1 MKILILGDGNSV
13 HIIKWITSLSEL
25 GIPIGLFSLADVE
38 HKHFK
43 SLNNF
48 TSRSLEL
55 SPSIFKSGEGS
66 FQKLNYLKALPK
78 LKTFIKDFKPDILH
92 SHYASSYG
100 LLGRLADFHPF
111 VVSVWGSDIYDFPK
125 RNFIFR
131 KIIEETLAK
140 ADYVLSTSHVM
151 AVETAKYTDKAI
163 EITPFGVDLNRFKP
177 SENKVQKN
185 AIVLG
190 TIKALEDK
198 YGIDI
203 LIKSFAKVLKERN
216 GEKLSLEI
224 IGKGTALENLKELC
238 REEGVENLVRFKGV
252 IDNWKVPEAL
262 NNLDIYL
269 ALSRWDSESF
279 GVAIVEAQACEI
291 PVIVSNKGGLPE
303 VVEHD
308 VTGLVVESE
317 NVVETAKAI
326 HSLLDSPERRE
337 QMGKNGRLRVERLYD
352 WQENVKQMAG
362 IYAKIYEGTNEK

>member
-13 HIIKWITSLSEL
+13 HIIKWIKALSSL

-38 HKHFK
+38 HEHFK
-43 SLNNF
+43 SLSHF
-48 TSRSLEL
+48 TYQSLEL
-55 SPSIFKSGEGS
+55 PPVIFKSGEGS
-66 FQKLNYLKALPK
+66 FQKLSYLKALPK
-78 LKTFIKDFKPDILH
+78 LKSFIKDFQPDILH

-131 KIIEETLAK
+131 KIIEETLEK
-140 ADYVLSTSHVM
+140 ADFVLSTSHVM
-151 AVETAKYTDKAI
+151 AAETAKYTDKTI
-163 EITPFGVDLNRFKP
+163 EITPFGVDLNNFRP
-177 SENKVQKN
+177 SQKKDRKN
-185 AIVLG
+185 GIVLG

-203 LIKSFAKVLKERN
+203 LIKSFAKVVKERK
-216 GEKLSLEI
+216 GEQLSLEI
-224 IGKGTALENLKELC
+224 IGKGTALANLKELC
-238 REEGVENLVRFKGV
+238 QEEGVENLVHFKGV
-252 IDNWKVPEAL
+252 IDNLKVPEAL

-303 VVEHD
+303 VVEHG
-308 VTGLVVESE
+308 VTGLVVQSE
-317 NVVETAKAI
+317 NIAETAEAI
-326 HSLLDSPERRE
+326 HTLLDNPERRA
-337 QMGKNGRLRVERLYD
+337 QLGKNGRLRVQRLYD
-352 WQENVKQMAG
+352 WQENVKQMAA
-362 IYAKIYEGTNEK
+362 IYTKICAEINEK